1 MANLRDEILK
11 LTNPVPVF
19 IDPEDNSDDE
29 TSAKVVDQ
37 GIDEYEEITQ
47 PSKLRQKTAIILA
60 DSDRRYAGKK
70 TSRKNLSSDVTDDSG
85 EELGNSDDDD
95 DDDDDDDG
103 SDGNDKNSL
112 DDDDD
117 DSDDIDEEDDEN
129 VMDVGGVDEE
139 FNKKFSK
146 FGTKEFEFKDDGDY
160 AKYADDVD
168 EDSGDDSDDQQ
179 DDDDDISEDEDSGK
193 GDEDLSDDGDDDDMG
208 DEEIDSEDEGIQK
221 FSSAATDEV
230 AKGQAAKQ
238 QLGLWDTLLEGRI
251 KLQKAVSIV
260 NQLPQKEAWR
270 DFSETSETFEEEA
283 GKAQQA
289 LGHLLGSLVHLQD
302 LLLHQN
308 AETRNILEGK
318 QANTKKHTVPEDDDD
333 EEIPSDTDEE
343 MDKQYDKPM
352 STTMVRKRKL
362 KFDEYPDVLKKRH
375 CNFQEYRNATIQKW
389 YDKTRLAAGKV
400 KGKSFSAFDQ
410 SAVVQINQIL
420 ADKERLIKRTQLKR
434 TVYRV
439 LGTKPIP
446 DQPEILPSL
455 QGEERVSDR
464 DSSKD
469 NDVEIFDD
477 DDFYHQLLRELIEK
491 KTSDVSDPVALSRQW
506 LEIQKLRSKNKK
518 KVDNRASKGRKVR
531 YDVHKKLVNFM
542 APEDNCKWSQEA
554 RDDLFKSLF
563 GKRFSTNQV

>member
-11 LTNPVPVF
+11 LTNPAPVF

-85 EELGNSDDDD
+85 EESGNSDDDD
-95 DDDDDDDG
+95 DEVG
-103 SDGNDKNSL
+103 SDGSDKNSL
-112 DDDDD
+112 DDD

-179 DDDDDISEDEDSGK
+179 NDDDDISEDEDSGK
-193 GDEDLSDDGDDDDMG
+193 GDEGLSDDDDDGDDDMG

-302 LLLHQN
+302 ILLHQN

-343 MDKQYDKPM
+343 MDKQDDKPM
-352 STTMVRKRKL
+352 STTTVRKRKL

-375 CNFQEYRNATIQKW
+375 CSFQEYRNATIQKW

-439 LGTKPIP
+439 LGTKPTP
-446 DQPEILPSL
+446 DQPRYCLHCREKSVCQTETIA
-455 QGEERVSDR
+455 
-464 DSSKD
+464 D

-542 APEDNCKWSQEA
+542 APVDNCKWSHEA